1 MSKLNSCLVFK
12 YIVYKLFMP
21 LQATSDET
29 YQNTSP
35 QLEHTNGRKSVKR
48 GQYLMQSSLS
58 SHK

>member
-1 MSKLNSCLVFK
+1 VSELNSCLVFK
-12 YIVYKLFMP
+12 YTVYKLCLP

-48 GQYLMQSSLS
+48 SVFIA
-58 SHK
+58 